1 MCYFF
6 FNLVFIFLIWIFV
19 FLPFCTNFIS
29 FQFHPSI
36 QIYSILIFFNFI
48 LILFIFLV
56 LLLKLFFFS
65 ISPFN
70 QRFIVFISFIFYFY
84 PLSSHYYFF
93 GSFHIILFFS
103 QFHNSFL
110 FSILSFN
117 IWFAKDWV
125 CSFFMYWASSLMTW
139 VTGLKT

>member
-1 MCYFF
+1 MSRVHIIVDLHSCDPCNNKIMNFFLIKKSFGPANGGYVLFF
-6 FNLVFIFLIWIFV
+6 FNLIFILLIWIFV
-19 FLPFCTNFIS
+19 SLPFCINFIS

-93 GSFHIILFFS
+93 GSFHIILFF
-103 QFHNSFL
+103 
-110 FSILSFN
+110 FSIS
-117 IWFAKDWV
+117 
-125 CSFFMYWASSLMTW
+125 
-139 VTGLKT
+139 

>member
-1 MCYFF
+1 VHIIVDLHSCDPCNNKIMNFFLIKKSFGPANGGYVLFF
-6 FNLVFIFLIWIFV
+6 FLFGFHFFYLN
-19 FLPFCTNFIS
+19 FCFFTLYTNFIS

-70 QRFIVFISFIFYFY
+70 QRFIVFIQFIFYFY
-84 PLSSHYYFF
+84 PLSSH
-93 GSFHIILFFS
+93 LFFWILS
-103 QFHNSFL
+103 YNSF
-110 FSILSFN
+110 FYSIS
-117 IWFAKDWV
+117 
-125 CSFFMYWASSLMTW
+125 
-139 VTGLKT
+139 